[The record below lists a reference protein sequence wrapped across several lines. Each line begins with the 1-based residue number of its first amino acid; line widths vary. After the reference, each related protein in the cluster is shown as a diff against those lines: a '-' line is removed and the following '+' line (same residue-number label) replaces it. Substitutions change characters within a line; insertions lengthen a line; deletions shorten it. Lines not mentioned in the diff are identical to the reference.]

1 MVVPGGSTG
10 IDFAIAAA
18 AFCAPSSAERT
29 PALDPTFRLA
39 RTAFANAEPAAFKF
53 CMAARKSFNSAAPFE
68 PAVAFAAFFPA
79 SSGWSSLPCRLL
91 FLSLNRSA
99 PTNAS

>member
-29 PALDPTFRLA
+29 LALEPSFRFA

-53 CMAARKSFNSAAPFE
+53 CIAVRNSFNSAAPFE
-68 PAVAFAAFFPA
+68 TAGAFAAPFFA
-79 SSGWSSLPCRLL
+79 GFFWVVFFAMSSAVP
-91 FLSLNRSA
+91 FLS
-99 PTNAS
+99 